1 MQNSLTNKENEHYFV
16 FKLANELNKETYI
29 NSRFSTLATLSMFSG
44 LFSYLPPIRFSQFQT
59 TPNIYFFGE
68 GIASSGKSII
78 IDRLQ
83 SQFQKSLNKIMNKYR
98 DQIKLLELSA
108 KKPVEIKQEK
118 EKLQKKLFRAVTGNI
133 NGASLPPILNRH
145 LNNITITITEIG
157 EAQSFFDYGR
167 HGSGDTDTIK
177 KAWLGETISKHRIHQ
192 DGIEYHSK
200 STLAFCA
207 AIQTMMLDHLFSDD
221 FALTGLTSRILYA
234 QGDQKEK
241 VNGTYNTSFND
252 DILTIADVVYK
263 WVADNQEQCSIE
275 YFAYNMNS
283 EDYYNFSAQAEK
295 SIKKIE
301 EQNLKIIRSEQRNRI
316 TELYQSTLQRQTIH
330 IQKVAATIWFCEK
343 ILKKKQIPEFG
354 STIGDKY
361 VKAAIDLVKNQYEYQ
376 FDLMREYDVMHTKDR
391 RIKLMMDSIIKRS
404 KAGKSTSKKIISDNT
419 RDKSKRIEKIEVFQ
433 TILNENPHLLTRVR
447 KREKTKHY
455 VAKKHLDEYLDNTG
469 ERQ

>member
-1 MQNSLTNKENEHYFV
+1 LQNSLTNKESEHYFV
-16 FKLANELNKETYI
+16 FRLANELNKETYI

-44 LFSYLPPIRFSQFQT
+44 LFSYLPPIRFSQFRT

-83 SQFQKSLNKIMNKYR
+83 SQFQKSLNKITNKYR

-108 KKPVEIKQEK
+108 KKPAEIKQEK
-118 EKLQKKLFRAVTGNI
+118 EKLQKKMFRAVTGNI

-157 EAQSFFDYGR
+157 EAQSFFDYGK
-167 HGSGDTDTIK
+167 HGAGDTDTIK

-207 AIQTMMLDHLFSDD
+207 AIQTMMLEHLFSAD

-234 QGDQKEK
+234 QGDEKEK
-241 VNGTYNTSFND
+241 VKGIYDSSFNE

-263 WVADNQEQCSIE
+263 WVSDNQEQCSID

-301 EQNLKIIRSEQRNRI
+301 DNNLKIIRSDQRNTL
-316 TELYQSTLQRQTIH
+316 TELYQSTVQRQTIH

-343 ILKKKQIPEFG
+343 IIKKKKIPEFG

-361 VKAAIDLVKNQYEYQ
+361 VKAAIHLVENQYQYQ
-376 FDLMREYDVMHTKDR
+376 FDLMREYDVMYTQDR

-404 KAGKSTSKKIISDNT
+404 KAGKSISKKIISDNT
-419 RDKSKRIEKIEVFQ
+419 RDKSKRIEKIEVFES
-433 TILNENPHLLTRVR
+433 ILNNSPYLLTRVR
-447 KREKTKHY
+447 KRQKRNYY
-455 VAKKHLDEYLDNTG
+455 VATKHLDEYLDNTG

>member
-1 MQNSLTNKENEHYFV
+1 MQNSLANKESEHYFV
-16 FKLANELNKETYI
+16 FKLANELNKETYV
-29 NSRFSTLATLSMFSG
+29 NSRFSTLATLAMFSG
-44 LFSYLPPIRFSQFQT
+44 LFSYLPPIRFSQFRT

-83 SQFQKSLNKIMNKYR
+83 TQFEKSLSKITNKYR

-118 EKLQKKLFRAVTGNI
+118 EKLQNKMFRAITGNI
-133 NGASLPPILNRH
+133 NGASLPPILSRH

-157 EAQSFFDYGR
+157 EAQSFFDNGR
-167 HGSGDTDTIK
+167 NGSGDTDTIK

-192 DGIEYHSK
+192 QGIEYHSK

-207 AIQTMMLDHLFSDD
+207 AIQTLMLEQMFSAD

-234 QGDQKEK
+234 QGDTKEK
-241 VNGTYNTSFND
+241 IDGIYDTSFNQ

-263 WVADNQEQCSIE
+263 WVADNQEQCSID

-283 EDYYNFSAQAEK
+283 EDYYNFSGEAEK
-295 SIKKIE
+295 SIRKIE
-301 EQNLKIIRSEQRNRI
+301 NENLKIIRSEQRNTL

-361 VKAAIDLVKNQYEYQ
+361 VKAAIYLVKNQYEYQ
-376 FDLMREYDVMHTKDR
+376 FDLMREYDVMHRQDK
-391 RIKLMMDSIIKRS
+391 RIKLMMDGIVKRS

-419 RDKSKRIEKIEVFQ
+419 RDKQKRVEKLEVFQ
-433 TILNENPHLLTRVR
+433 SILNHNSHLLTRVR

-455 VAKKHLDEYLDNTG
+455 VATKHLDEYLDNTG